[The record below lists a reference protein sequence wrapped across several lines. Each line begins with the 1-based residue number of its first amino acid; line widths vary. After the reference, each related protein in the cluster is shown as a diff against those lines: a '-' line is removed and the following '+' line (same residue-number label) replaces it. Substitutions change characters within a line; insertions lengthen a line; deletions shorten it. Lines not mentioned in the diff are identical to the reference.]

1 MMLVTIDCKIAGGP
15 GMNDISTVCDMVSFV
30 IYRVRVSGD
39 TGVEGL
45 LCQAFHISR
54 YDVRLKRA

>member
-1 MMLVTIDCKIAGGP
+1 
-15 GMNDISTVCDMVSFV
+15 MNDISTVCDMVSFV
-30 IYRVRVSGD
+30 IYRVTVSGD
-39 TGVEGL
+39 TGAEGL